1 MPSREARSGGPRVIP
16 GRVGGFN
23 RCEAGAD
30 TPRVELRPSSAH
42 VPVAVFA
49 LVLAGAVL
57 ALGTRDPFWNGDFLN
72 EAWPAYMALAA
83 GDVGGFLGRSPAYSG
98 FLALVGAPVVEVV
111 HHTIGGVD
119 AIGRGVRPVYVLT
132 AVPGI
137 LALAALGAALAAR
150 VRLAL
155 PRSRMWL
162 LVAALGAGS
171 PIAYQALLYGHPE
184 DVLAAS
190 LSVFGVLAARGGR
203 PTTAGIVLALAVV
216 CKQWAVLAVLPAM
229 LASDSRALRIGV
241 IAGAGA
247 VVALAP
253 LVALTPA
260 SHGPLVSSGAL
271 FHPHQVWWPLG
282 VPADA
287 AYVAGGHG
295 ERMAPAWLMSL
306 THPLIVLLALPLSA
320 LWWLCAGRAR
330 RNRDDA
336 FALLALLFLE
346 RCALDPWNLVYY
358 QLPLVLSLL
367 AWEVHRRKGVP
378 VVTLAVTAAT
388 WLSFVTYSERG
399 GYGPFA
405 AYLAWALPLA
415 AWLAWRLY
423 RPRARHASVAA
434 SVRRAGRLSL
444 APR

>member
-1 MPSREARSGGPRVIP
+1 V
-16 GRVGGFN
+16 
-23 RCEAGAD
+23 D
-30 TPRVELRPSSAH
+30 LRPSSAH
-42 VPVAVFA
+42 AVFA
-49 LVLAGAVL
+49 LSLALAATVL

-83 GDVGGFLGRSPAYSG
+83 GDVGGFVSRAPAYSG
-98 FLALVGAPVVEVV
+98 FLVLVGAPVVEAV

-132 AVPGI
+132 AVPGV
-137 LALAALGAALAAR
+137 LALAALGAALAGR
-150 VRLAL
+150 VRRAL
-155 PRSRMWL
+155 PGSRLWL

-190 LSVFGVLAARGGR
+190 LCVLGVLAARGGR
-203 PTTAGIVLALAVV
+203 PTAAGVVLALAIVA
-216 CKQWAVLAVLPAM
+216 KQWAVLAVLPAM
-229 LASDSRALRIGV
+229 LAADSRALRIGV

-253 LVALTPA
+253 LLALTPA

-287 AYVAGGHG
+287 AHILAGHG
-295 ERMAPAWLMSL
+295 ERTAPAWLTPI

-320 LWWLCAGRAR
+320 LWWLRAGRGAR
-330 RNRDDA
+330 DRDDA
-336 FALLALLFLE
+336 FGLLALLFLE

-367 AWEVHRRKGVP
+367 AWEVHRRRGLP

-388 WLSFVTYSERG
+388 WLSFVTYDERG

-405 AYLAWALPLA
+405 AYLAWALPLG
-415 AWLAWRLY
+415 AWLAWTLY
-423 RPRARHASVAA
+423 RPAGPRAALTGT
-434 SVRRAGRLSL
+434 VRRWPLPQTARPPRASR
-444 APR
+444 APTACSPSSSSRVR